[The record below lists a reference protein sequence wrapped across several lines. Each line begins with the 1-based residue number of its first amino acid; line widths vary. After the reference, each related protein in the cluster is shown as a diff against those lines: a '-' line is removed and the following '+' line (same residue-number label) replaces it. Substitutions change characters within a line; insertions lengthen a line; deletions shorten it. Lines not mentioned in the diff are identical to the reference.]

1 MVAAA
6 PRSSGG
12 LAAQGRAGLRHQS
25 PERVETRC
33 WCLSD
38 AWRWPSLAKTAHSS
52 ERSRTHCAVG
62 GTERPVPHAK
72 CLGVLLWGPEAA
84 GLQWAPWPAP
94 EAGPG
99 AARRG
104 VLLAGRALA
113 GPQRADGPHS
123 SCLGAHGV
131 HCFPGAG
138 SLCATPVSQGGKEP
152 TRRSLRSS
160 GTVSPLTPCQCVS
173 VCARTQSLCSA
184 DPRGGGGG

>member
-38 AWRWPSLAKTAHSS
+38 AWGWPSLAKTAHSS

-104 VLLAGRALA
+104 VLSRGRSEQMDPTPPVWGRTVCTAFPEL
-113 GPQRADGPHS
+113 GPSAP
-123 SCLGAHGV
+123 LL
-131 HCFPGAG
+131 FPKEGG
-138 SLCATPVSQGGKEP
+138 SQPAV
-152 TRRSLRSS
+152 
-160 GTVSPLTPCQCVS
+160 
-173 VCARTQSLCSA
+173 A
-184 DPRGGGGG
+184 